1 MCLSSAYLGAGA
13 AAPAAGLAP
22 GMGRVAFCC
31 CLMMASGLLNVA
43 SSANVTRMLVS
54 VLDTR
59 FTSGNQQSDRSS
71 GFALPQPYCS
81 APAAGGA
88 VTNSAPEVKL
98 LIWPPSGT
106 ALPGRH

>member
-43 SSANVTRMLVS
+43 SSANVTRLLVS

-59 FTSGNQQSDRSS
+59 FTSGNQQRDRSS
-71 GFALPQPYCS
+71 GFALPQPYWS
-81 APAAGGA
+81 VPAAWSA
-88 VTNSAPEVKL
+88 VMKSATEVRL
-98 LIWPPSGT
+98 LLWPPSRT
-106 ALPGRH
+106 WFPV